1 MVSEIVMP
9 KLGLTMKEGVI
20 VEWLKKEG
28 ESVEKGEPLFVIE
41 TEKVQTTIESSASG
55 ILKKIVEPVG
65 AVIPVAGVIAYIGE
79 MGEEVHIAKTSDT
92 KREISEQQKAVE
104 APRAEKPEAEAEVKI
119 SPLARKLS
127 QEYNIDIS
135 KITGSGPNGRIV
147 KDDILQAKKLQES
160 TALPLEPRIME
171 TREMSTIR
179 RLTAERLSQLHSQ
192 TPHVT
197 ISTNID
203 LDRIVKAREELR
215 GKDLE
220 RLSYT
225 DLFVKAVALALKDNR
240 VLNAKL
246 GDSKILILENIN
258 IGVAVATEKG
268 LVVPVIHE
276 ADKKPLSEITRR
288 RIEIVDRARSDKLSM
303 DDIQGGTFTLS
314 NMSMMEVDIF
324 SPMINPPECAILGVG
339 KISNRPWVVENK
351 IEIRPI
357 ACFSLTFDHRIA
369 DGADAAKF
377 MKKLADLLSD
387 PAQVT
392 HP

>member
-65 AVIPVAGVIAYIGE
+65 AVIAVSGVIAYIGE

-92 KREISEQQKAVE
+92 KREIIEQQKAVE